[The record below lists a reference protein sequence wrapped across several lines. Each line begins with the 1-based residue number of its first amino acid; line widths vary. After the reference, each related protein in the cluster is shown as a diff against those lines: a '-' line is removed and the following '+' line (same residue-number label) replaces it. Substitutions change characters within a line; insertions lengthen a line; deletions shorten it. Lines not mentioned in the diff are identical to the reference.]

1 MSDQFGYATCD
12 IDDLVVALADLER
25 SVARKRAQLR
35 AVLKTPTSSIA
46 RTCRHYTAQE
56 FFESVRATGHL
67 WAMGESRWEIIDL
80 DQCGGLSRDIIRG
93 RTLELMEAWCFHC
106 SAEGSPYEQVAY
118 GCAD

>member
-1 MSDQFGYATCD
+1 
-12 IDDLVVALADLER
+12 
-25 SVARKRAQLR
+25 
-35 AVLKTPTSSIA
+35 
-46 RTCRHYTAQE
+46 
-56 FFESVRATGHL
+56 L